1 MIQIKYAVVFPK
13 YFLKSLGEKICCREQ
28 TARRKVKPKYPVGR
42 NSTKYH
48 IRQDKS
54 LCLCSPPSPREKC
67 GNTLPHILHFPQQP
81 APVAQTVSLSGF
93 LQAMQSWWALQ
104 GHHTQM
110 FFIGIIL
117 WFPST
122 RCSVISLNAV
132 QFLGPTTQP
141 ESHFGVLKCS
151 TTEIPTWWQKI

>member
-13 YFLKSLGEKICCREQ
+13 YFLKTLGEKISCREQ

-42 NSTKYH
+42 NSNKYH

-54 LCLCSPPSPREKC
+54 LCLCFPSLPQREVWKY
-67 GNTLPHILHFPQQP
+67 TSTYFTFPS
-81 APVAQTVSLSGF
+81 ACSSGTNCFLSGF

-104 GHHTQM
+104 GHHRQM

-132 QFLGPTTQP
+132 KFLGPTTQP
-141 ESHFGVLKCS
+141 ETHFGVL
-151 TTEIPTWWQKI
+151 